1 MKKKLDNA
9 LNEVYDKYI
18 EEAANADHLE
28 HNTGRLIRNIAI
40 PVGCAAAVAG
50 LCLGLSQMGVFGG
63 KQGVDLLP
71 ESSANSAQGTTSAV
85 QQEEHDFK
93 YPVINGEIEFPA
105 VMPLVQRSQIEVES
119 IIFGSQFPEML
130 YADNDTAVFT
140 DGVCGI
146 YRFDFASGQITF
158 AADVAATLELYVEG
172 FPGRSFG
179 GDSWN
184 GISLYSYG
192 NGQQYMS
199 ITYDPGTVT
208 TLGRGNTVTYYYN
221 VNTEDLTLTRI
232 DGFELMDIDVY
243 GGLQDIPNISEAAAL
258 STKAAYIAETDEI
271 VYIRN
276 CTADI
281 DLSPLYNMQLI
292 EIRRCKAEDITTNA
306 LDGGYYPF
314 CGQMLD
320 NVELQKL
327 YVSYTEDG
335 KCPVGPEIRFDKDGT
350 FALDDI
356 PHSGKFML
364 KGDIVKLSE
373 VDTGFEWCYRV
384 MEGGLYPLGAVGDST
399 GSEAAQEISAMTL
412 YETETDFPESAIP
425 EFTEGAWL
433 AIENGIPVGYYVFNA
448 DGTTGSVISFED
460 GSSME
465 FLLGAG
471 VTEDEQITIRYG
483 NGDAIYVYNVADQTD
498 NKIELEDLGGNMLVL
513 EYVGEDSPSFF
524 TDEELCDFAV
534 EHYIRCGGDSSLEY
548 EASVQSRD
556 PDFFV
561 TVNVTEK
568 GSSLICAQ
576 FRLGRSK
583 KAGINMPIGLDE
595 IAVNDSTEVHPAP
608 DTTKNNKCK
617 IAEIGDGFIVVEA
630 ADYIHCND
638 NRYSNSE
645 KYIFI
650 IDPSGLNVGDV
661 VSIVHTGEFA
671 DGEYPTATALAIGK
685 VTERCLN

>member
-18 EEAANADHLE
+18 EDAANADHLE
-28 HNTGRLIRNIAI
+28 RNTGKLVRNIAI

-50 LCLGLSQMGVFGG
+50 LCLGLSQMGLPGG

-93 YPVINGEIEFPA
+93 YPVINGEIDFPA

-158 AADVAATLELYVEG
+158 AADIAATLELYIEG
-172 FPGRSFG
+172 FSGRSFG

-192 NGQQYMS
+192 DGQQYIS
-199 ITYDPGTVT
+199 ITYDPGTAT
-208 TLGRGNTVTYYYN
+208 TLGRGNSLTYYYN
-221 VNTEDLTLTRI
+221 VNAEDLTLTRI

-258 STKAAYIAETDEI
+258 STKAAYIAETDDI

-292 EIRRCKAEDITTNA
+292 EIRRCKAEDIPTNA

-327 YVSYTEDG
+327 YVSYTEDS
-335 KCPVGPEIRFDKDGT
+335 KCPGPEIRFDKDGT

-384 MEGGLYPLGAVGDST
+384 VDGGLYPLGAVGDST

-433 AIENGIPVGYYVFNA
+433 AIENGVPVGYYVFNA
-448 DGTTGSVISFED
+448 DGTTGSVISCED
-460 GSSME
+460 RSSME

-471 VTEDEQITIRYG
+471 VTEDEQVTIRYG
-483 NGDAIYVYNVADQTD
+483 NGVGIYVYNVADQTD

-576 FRLGRSK
+576 FRLGRTK
-583 KAGINMPIGLDE
+583 KAGISMPIGLDE
-595 IAVNDSTEVHPAP
+595 ITVNDSTEVHPAP

-617 IAEIGDGFIVVEA
+617 IAEIGDGFVVVEA

-638 NRYSNSE
+638 SRYSNSE

-650 IDPSGLNVGDV
+650 IDPSGLYVGDV

-685 VTERCLN
+685 VTERCLS